1 MKKSTIAI
9 AAVALL
15 AACKKDSSTTTTPT
29 PTPTPTTK
37 TFTFKADGTS
47 ITLDSARATL
57 YTLGVSPYNR
67 EIDVFGFKGGK
78 TVIEFHFLPKTGK
91 QNASASFSDAWLTYA
106 DDTKTYDAQSG
117 ELNLTVCDTVNNKIE
132 GTFNFS
138 GKEFSGTATKSIT
151 EGTIYVDNMKKQ

>member
-1 MKKSTIAI
+1 MKKSTLAI
-9 AAVALL
+9 AAIALL
-15 AACKKDSSTTTTPT
+15 AACKKNSTTTTPT
-29 PTPTPTTK
+29 PTTTTK
-37 TFTFKADGTS
+37 TFTFKADGTA

-57 YTLGVSPYNR
+57 YNLNVAPYNR
-67 EIDVFGFKGGK
+67 EIDVYGFKGGK

-91 QNASASFSDAWLTYA
+91 QNASTSFSDAWLTYA
-106 DDTKTYDAQSG
+106 DDTKTYDSQSG

-151 EGTIYVDNMKKQ
+151 EGTIYVDNMKKR